1 MYPHERSLVK
11 RLEGKPFALLGINSD
26 QDRDALKKVLVK
38 EQITWRSWWD
48 GGSTNG
54 PIATT
59 WNVHG
64 WPTIY
69 VLDDKGVIRY
79 KGVRGE
85 AMDKAVDTLL
95 TEMGVKLDAPAEK
108 SDKPEK

>member
-11 RLEGKPFALLGINSD
+11 RLAGKPFALLGVNSD
-26 QDRDALKKVLVK
+26 ADRAVLKEVMKK

-48 GGSTNG
+48 GGGEDNIWG
-54 PIATT
+54 PIASHF
-59 WNVHG
+59 NVTL

-69 VLDDKGVIRY
+69 VLDPKGVIRY
-79 KGVRGE
+79 KGVRGP

-95 TEMGVKLDAPAEK
+95 AEI
-108 SDKPEK
+108 ENGG